1 MEIVCSGKQLY
12 TYDMG
17 FFLLWLRYFF
27 FTSLAHCV
35 LETAVKDAE
44 EVGGFIFACLANL
57 ALECADFKCGN
68 IF

>member
-1 MEIVCSGKQLY
+1 M
-12 TYDMG
+12 DMV
-17 FFLLWLRYFF
+17 FVLL

-57 ALECADFKCGN
+57 ALECADFSEA
-68 IF
+68 IFSNVSLVL

>member
-1 MEIVCSGKQLY
+1 MEIVCSGKHLY
-12 TYDMG
+12 LWTW
-17 FFLLWLRYFF
+17 FFSTIIGAIF

-57 ALECADFKCGN
+57 ALECADFS
-68 IF
+68 

>member
-1 MEIVCSGKQLY
+1 MIAL
-12 TYDMG
+12 
-17 FFLLWLRYFF
+17 FF
-27 FTSLAHCV
+27 FYIYSLAHCV

>member
-1 MEIVCSGKQLY
+1 MTWVFFY
-12 TYDMG
+12 YDCAI
-17 FFLLWLRYFF
+17 FFYIY
-27 FTSLAHCV
+27 SLAHCV

>member
-1 MEIVCSGKQLY
+1 MANNY
-12 TYDMG
+12 TYGHG
-17 FFLLWLRYFF
+17 FFSTMIALFF
-27 FTSLAHCV
+27 FYIYSLAHCV

>member
-12 TYDMG
+12 LWTWVFSTMIAL
-17 FFLLWLRYFF
+17 FF
-27 FTSLAHCV
+27 LAHCV

-57 ALECADFKCGN
+57 ALECADFS
-68 IF
+68 

>member
-12 TYDMG
+12 LWIWVFFYYDCAI
-17 FFLLWLRYFF
+17 F

>member
-1 MEIVCSGKQLY
+1 M
-12 TYDMG
+12 DMV
-17 FFLLWLRYFF
+17 FVLL

-57 ALECADFKCGN
+57 ALECADFSVA
-68 IF
+68 IFSNVSLVL